1 MCSVGVK
8 RLLVVFFKTNMKKLS
23 FQLPI
28 LAICIGLSFPDYGRT
43 NASNAD
49 SSGFILV
56 KKAKG
61 IELYERWLEIA
72 VDHFVREVKVIYVI
86 NASIESA
93 AELIKNEEKATQ
105 WNKAA
110 SMYKIISNT
119 NNDWV
124 SYIQYDLPW
133 PMDNQDCVLQYT
145 ASSDEDKHI
154 INFRSIDHEI
164 FPTSKNVTRIEDITG
179 RWIFR
184 PTETGT
190 VVEYSITTTPSPTL
204 PRWVTD
210 PLVRSNLID
219 TMDEFRNIL
228 EATRK

>member
-1 MCSVGVK
+1 
-8 RLLVVFFKTNMKKLS
+8 MKKFS
-23 FQLPI
+23 IQLHI
-28 LAICIGLSFPDYGRT
+28 LAICTGLSFPDYGR
-43 NASNAD
+43 SNVSLGD
-49 SSGFILV
+49 SSGFLLV

-61 IELYERWLEIA
+61 IELYERWNEIS
-72 VDHFVREVKVIYVI
+72 VDRMVREVKVVYTIK
-86 NASIESA
+86 ASIESA
-93 AELIKNEEKATQ
+93 AALIMNENKATQ
-105 WNKAA
+105 WNKAS
-110 SMYKIISNT
+110 SMYKIIANT

-133 PMDNQDCVLQYT
+133 PMDNQDCVLHYS
-145 ASSDEDKHI
+145 AMSDEDKHI

-179 RWIFR
+179 QWIFR

-210 PLVRSNLID
+210 PLVRNNLID
-219 TMDEFRNIL
+219 TMDEFRTIL
-228 EATRK
+228 EANND